1 MKDIERQAY
10 FGTKDEDVLRAL
22 IWHCQNLNGTL
33 LLKCFICHKR
43 GWSRS
48 SLKTACSILHRV
60 SAFQVSRHYMWN
72 ENPKSS
78 DSRHAW
84 LWQPLTKLYCWICTE
99 GISLFLFNVYRTLK
113 SLHGTNNKQDGA
125 WVAFSGKNILGQRI
139 VLRRRMICVTKQFP
153 KEFGQGVWQQRVRD
167 KKKEKARTLPLDLRM
182 IRRARKWKRCWNA
195 RRAASLRRRTT
206 WISSAWNSFSSH
218 CRERCSYL
226 KKQLVTLFKALFPS
240 YYSGGPSSKQWWHLW
255 AHHAYKLTWAVGRS
269 QYIL

>member
-84 LWQPLTKLYCWICTE
+84 LWQPQTKLYWICTE
-99 GISLFLFNVYRTLK
+99 GISLFLFNVYRTPK
-113 SLHGTNNKQDGA
+113 SLHGTNNKQEGA
-125 WVAFSGKNILGQRI
+125 WVALWSCKAQGRTFSRFRPEDSVATWGCLLKNLDM
-139 VLRRRMICVTKQFP
+139 LRYAAAKSKRQD
-153 KEFGQGVWQQRVRD
+153 E
-167 KKKEKARTLPLDLRM
+167 
-182 IRRARKWKRCWNA
+182 RKG
-195 RRAASLRRRTT
+195 
-206 WISSAWNSFSSH
+206 WNS
-218 CRERCSYL
+218 
-226 KKQLVTLFKALFPS
+226 P
-240 YYSGGPSSKQWWHLW
+240 PDP
-255 AHHAYKLTWAVGRS
+255 
-269 QYIL
+269 